1 MSCFTD
7 ARLGRMIQVLAA
19 KETTYGVLADFS
31 AASPLLSMAST
42 CEMTPTINT
51 TEVNYKTGTKLPQ
64 LDETVKTTTGGT
76 VVLSGAFNDKYEWLL
91 EAYTG
96 DAATPFVMSETLN
109 PSYEIHRQHTDSTA
123 KDDIAV
129 GCVCESLNFTA
140 AQNGVLMFEATFNA
154 QNIAWEATTE
164 GTWVAPT
171 IKPFQFA
178 GSSITDGE
186 FATTA
191 VTSYACNLSATMLDD
206 DVSFGSGIIK
216 VCNGKLGYTGEVTY
230 ESLYLQTDGI
240 AMSDQVSV
248 STTITAEFLN
258 GEAGAGTS
266 TLEIVTTGKF
276 AREAAD
282 PDNGLFKQSLTQTLA
297 GAAPLSVTYA
307 TA

>member
-19 KETTYGVLADFS
+19 KETTYGVLASFA

-109 PSYEIHRQHTDSTA
+109 PSYEIHRQHTDTTA
-123 KDDIAV
+123 KDDIAL

-140 AQNGVLMFEATFNA
+140 AQNGLLMFEATFNA
-154 QNIAWEATTE
+154 QSITWEAATE

-178 GSSITDGE
+178 GSSLTDSS
-186 FATTA
+186 FTVTA
-191 VTSYACNLSATMLDD
+191 LTSYACNLAGTMLDD
-206 DVSFGSGIIK
+206 DVSFGSAVTK
-216 VCNGKLGYTGEVTY
+216 VCNGKLAYTGEVTY
-230 ESLYLQTDGI
+230 ESLYLQTDEMVMADQTSGTTSI
-240 AMSDQVSV
+240 AA
-248 STTITAEFLN
+248 TFLN

-266 TLEIVTTGKF
+266 TIVLTTTGKF